1 MSHRAALRRVNEKLL
16 VCMKLKGSHRDL
28 RLHSSHTVGDWKV
41 KSVWLV
47 WSVLSRK
54 KMQHT
59 CMSKTWCPGN
69 ILLKTKL
76 KASLVLVLGSHQMFV
91 LVVHRPEGV
100 LYQMFRNQFLT
111 YCLYQS
117 KKIEL
122 GLSSMLQ
129 DAIHTVYNNRPVWI
143 TRQMW
148 ASVKLNMKKSVVWG
162 KEHTAHYDR
171 SLGQRWSHGCTCVFV
186 CVFCPLFCLQ
196 SRLCPVPPVLL
207 PEWLFV
213 QTQSAGR
220 KT

>member
-1 MSHRAALRRVNEKLL
+1 MSHRAALRRVNEELL
-16 VCMKLKGSHRDL
+16 VCMKLKGSHSDL
-28 RLHSSHTVGDWKV
+28 RLHSSHAVGDWKV
-41 KSVWLV
+41 KSVWFV
-47 WSVLSRK
+47 WSVLSK

-59 CMSKTWCPGN
+59 CTSKTWCPGN
-69 ILLKTKL
+69 ISFKTKL
-76 KASLVLVLGSHQMFV
+76 KASLVLVLSSHQMFV

-143 TRQMW
+143 TRRTW

-162 KEHTAHYDR
+162 D
-171 SLGQRWSHGCTCVFV
+171 
-186 CVFCPLFCLQ
+186 
-196 SRLCPVPPVLL
+196 
-207 PEWLFV
+207 
-213 QTQSAGR
+213 
-220 KT
+220 